1 VGGTQLV
8 RAAAAA
14 QQRVNKFEFVT
25 PDNRL
30 QEKEKE
36 KKRILDFIIDCNVKG
51 DRTCLAFPENSLL
64 DILET
69 TTEDDNVSHKI

>member
-36 KKRILDFIIDCNVKG
+36 KKDFEFIIDCNVKG

-69 TTEDDNVSHKI
+69 TTDDDNVSHKI

>member
-1 VGGTQLV
+1 MGGTQLV

-69 TTEDDNVSHKI
+69 TTDDDNVSHKI